1 MMDLAVMIIAV
12 AVVVLVGYLVPTI
25 LQVKK
30 TVGQSE
36 RLLIRL
42 NHELPGMLK
51 EVKGTNENIRAL
63 TDQARVGVDRATV
76 FLNAVGDVG
85 QTVNQVHQTV
95 RGKGGPWST
104 GQQSEVDRRDGFLK
118 QNATKIEK
126 QISQT
131 FIEAFPAGKTDG
143 LAESR

>member
-1 MMDLAVMIIAV
+1 MVDLAVMIIAV

-51 EVKGTNENIRAL
+51 EVKVTNENIRAL
-63 TDQARVGVDRATV
+63 TDQSRVGVDRATV

-95 RGKGGPWST
+95 RGKGGTVMIGLTSLLAGIKAVTST
-104 GQQSEVDRRDGFLK
+104 VKHRVHKEPK
-118 QNATKIEK
+118 
-126 QISQT
+126 
-131 FIEAFPAGKTDG
+131 GKEG
-143 LAESR
+143 GSHYGE

>member
-1 MMDLAVMIIAV
+1 MVDLAVMIIAV

-85 QTVNQVHQTV
+85 QTVNQVHQAV
-95 RGKGGPWST
+95 RGKGGTVMIGLTSLLAGIKAVTST
-104 GQQSEVDRRDGFLK
+104 VKHRVHK
-118 QNATKIEK
+118 
-126 QISQT
+126 
-131 FIEAFPAGKTDG
+131 
-143 LAESR
+143 ESKDKEGGSHYGD

>member
-1 MMDLAVMIIAV
+1 MVDLAVMIIAV

-85 QTVNQVHQTV
+85 QTVNQVHHTV
-95 RGKGGPWST
+95 RGKGGTVMIGLTSLLAGIKAATST
-104 GQQSEVDRRDGFLK
+104 VKHRIHKEQK
-118 QNATKIEK
+118 EK
-126 QISQT
+126 EGGSHY
-131 FIEAFPAGKTDG
+131 GD
-143 LAESR
+143 

>member
-1 MMDLAVMIIAV
+1 MVDLAVMIIAV

-30 TVGQSE
+30 AVSQSE

-51 EVKGTNENIRAL
+51 DVKGTNENIRVL
-63 TDQARVGVDRATV
+63 TDQARLGMDRATV

-85 QTVNQVHQTV
+85 HTVNQVNQTV
-95 RGKGGPWST
+95 RGKGGAVMVGLTSLLAGIKAVTST
-104 GQQSEVDRRDGFLK
+104 VRHRVHKEQREQQGGSNYGD
-118 QNATKIEK
+118 
-126 QISQT
+126 
-131 FIEAFPAGKTDG
+131 
-143 LAESR
+143 

>member
-1 MMDLAVMIIAV
+1 MVDLAVMIIAV

-51 EVKGTNENIRAL
+51 EVKGTNENIRVL
-63 TDQARVGVDRATV
+63 TDQARMGVDRATV

-95 RGKGGPWST
+95 RGKGGTVIVGLTSLLAGIKAVTST
-104 GQQSEVDRRDGFLK
+104 VKHRVHKEPKKKEGGSHYGE
-118 QNATKIEK
+118 
-126 QISQT
+126 
-131 FIEAFPAGKTDG
+131 
-143 LAESR
+143 

>member
-30 TVGQSE
+30 TVSQSE

-51 EVKGTNENIRAL
+51 DVKGTNENIRAL
-63 TDQARVGVDRATV
+63 TAQARVGVDQATV
-76 FLNAVGDVG
+76 FLNAVGEVG
-85 QTVNQVHQTV
+85 HTVNQVNQTV
-95 RGKGGPWST
+95 RGKGGAVMMGLTSLLAGIKAVTST
-104 GQQSEVDRRDGFLK
+104 VKHRVHKEPR
-118 QNATKIEK
+118 EK
-126 QISQT
+126 QGGSNN
-131 FIEAFPAGKTDG
+131 GD
-143 LAESR
+143 

>member
-1 MMDLAVMIIAV
+1 MVDLAVMIIAV

-51 EVKGTNENIRAL
+51 EVKGTNENIRVL
-63 TDQARVGVDRATV
+63 TDQARMGVDRATV

-95 RGKGGPWST
+95 RGKGGT
-104 GQQSEVDRRDGFLK
+104 V
-118 QNATKIEK
+118 IV
-126 QISQT
+126 
-131 FIEAFPAGKTDG
+131 G
-143 LAESR
+143 LTSLL

>member
-1 MMDLAVMIIAV
+1 MLDLAVMIIAV

-51 EVKGTNENIRAL
+51 DVKGTNENIRVL
-63 TDQARVGVDRATV
+63 TDQARVSVDRATV
-76 FLNAVGDVG
+76 FLDAVGEVG
-85 QTVNQVHQTV
+85 QTVNQVNQTV
-95 RGKGGPWST
+95 RGKGGAVMVGLTSLFAGLKAVTST
-104 GQQSEVDRRDGFLK
+104 VRHRAQKESSE
-118 QNATKIEK
+118 
-126 QISQT
+126 
-131 FIEAFPAGKTDG
+131 
-143 LAESR
+143 

>member
-1 MMDLAVMIIAV
+1 MVDLAVMIIAV

-30 TVGQSE
+30 AVSQSE

-63 TDQARVGVDRATV
+63 TDQARVGVDQATV
-76 FLNAVGDVG
+76 FLNAVGEVG
-85 QTVNQVHQTV
+85 HTVSQVNQTV
-95 RGKGGPWST
+95 RGKGGAVMIGLTSLLAGIKAATST
-104 GQQSEVDRRDGFLK
+104 VKHRVHKEPREQQGGSNYGD
-118 QNATKIEK
+118 
-126 QISQT
+126 
-131 FIEAFPAGKTDG
+131 
-143 LAESR
+143 

>member
-1 MMDLAVMIIAV
+1 MVDLAVMIIAV

-85 QTVNQVHQTV
+85 TNGESGSSNGAWE
-95 RGKGGPWST
+95 RGDSHDWFDQPSC
-104 GQQSEVDRRDGFLK
+104 RD
-118 QNATKIEK
+118 
-126 QISQT
+126 
-131 FIEAFPAGKTDG
+131 
-143 LAESR
+143 

>member
-1 MMDLAVMIIAV
+1 MVDLAVMIIAV

-30 TVGQSE
+30 AVSQSE

-51 EVKGTNENIRAL
+51 DVKGTNENIRAL

-85 QTVNQVHQTV
+85 HTVNQVHQTV
-95 RGKGGPWST
+95 RGRSGAVMVGLTSLFA
-104 GQQSEVDRRDGFLK
+104 GLK
-118 QNATKIEK
+118 AASSSVKHRVKDPRE
-126 QISQT
+126 
-131 FIEAFPAGKTDG
+131 
-143 LAESR
+143 